1 MERGISSSRIL
12 FIVPLPIIFRNGF
25 QFGNSSGHNCSI
37 FDTSDV
43 YLAFY
48 TRADRELISLRSLTF
63 NVTLLSIGDGARPSP
78 PPLIDGRARGGP
90 PRSMRMRIGA
100 ADDAPLR
107 DRLMAER
114 GETRES
120 RPRPSPR
127 NYAEI
132 NVEIKTARIHFRPE
146 SKLQISI
153 FCAAGYRRHLVKA
166 WRGRG
171 RPVH

>member
-90 PRSMRMRIGA
+90 PPIDADANRSSGRRPPTRPIDGRA
-100 ADDAPLR
+100 
-107 DRLMAER
+107 R
-114 GETRES
+114 GD
-120 RPRPSPR
+120 
-127 NYAEI
+127 
-132 NVEIKTARIHFRPE
+132 ARIAPPP
-146 SKLQISI
+146 LATQL
-153 FCAAGYRRHLVKA
+153 RRN
-166 WRGRG
+166 
-171 RPVH
+171 